1 MLSKNLESKRISFKT
16 VQRCHVPVCLT
27 LLALVCLACL
37 VGGDNTPQQL
47 NEAKSILKAAVIA
60 LLKQQAELL

>member
-27 LLALVCLACL
+27 LLALVCL